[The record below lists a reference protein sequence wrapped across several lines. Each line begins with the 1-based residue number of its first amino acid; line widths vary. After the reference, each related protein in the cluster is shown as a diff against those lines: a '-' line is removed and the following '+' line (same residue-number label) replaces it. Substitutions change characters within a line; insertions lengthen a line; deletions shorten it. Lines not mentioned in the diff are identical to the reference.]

1 MKVKIYVSEF
11 KYYIDELNSFAI
23 PLIIQFV
30 ASYLIGLTD
39 QAIIGRISV
48 EAYGVIGV
56 VNSFNYMLLGVVG
69 SVSIILNIRA
79 GDALERKDGDTFR
92 REFMSSILLGCFI
105 GVLLFLG
112 THLSKKL
119 ILGTLYGFEGILL
132 STGLDFFTIM
142 SPYGL
147 LQLLIFIFGQYFK
160 VKNNTKWLLVGSF
173 LASVLNLI
181 LDCLFVLGVMGFPR
195 FGVKGAAAST
205 MIAMLLNLMILI
217 VKSKADIRFRLGL
230 LSQYASLAKKHVY
243 ESLPLAGQEILEGSV
258 FVVAINSIIT
268 RIGAVE
274 LSTYLILQQLLK
286 FLFVPMNMYSSA
298 VLTLV
303 SQNKKNIVERR
314 RYPWV
319 GCCLSMFFYCLISVI
334 FLVFRLLIPQIITN
348 NADVIYQSSG
358 LILFTVLTHGMM
370 PACTI
375 YKSALTSIGEGKF
388 ILYKTAMVNAGILM
402 CAILFTLVFKMGL
415 KGILLCNFLNS
426 LCLFGVYYLKY
437 KVLIKENG

>member
-1 MKVKIYVSEF
+1 MKLEKGFLEL
-11 KYYIDELNSFAI
+11 KCYIDGLNSFAI

-30 ASYLIGLTD
+30 ANYLIGLTD
-39 QAIIGRISV
+39 QAIIGRISL

-56 VNSFNYMLLGVVG
+56 VNSFQYMLLGIVG
-69 SVSIILNIRA
+69 SISIIFNIRA
-79 GDALERKDGDTFR
+79 GGALGAEDSDTFKI
-92 REFMSSILLGCFI
+92 EFMTSILLSCFI
-105 GVLLFLG
+105 GILLFWG
-112 THLSKKL
+112 TLLTKNM
-119 ILGTLYGFEGILL
+119 ILGTLYGFEGKSL
-132 STGLDFFTIM
+132 SAGLDYFTIM

-181 LDCLFVLGVMGFPR
+181 SDCLFVLGIMGFPR
-195 FGVKGAAAST
+195 LGVKGAAAST
-205 MIAMLLNLMILI
+205 IIAMLLNLTILI
-217 VKSKADIRFRLGL
+217 VKGKKDIQFKPGL
-230 LSQYASLAKKHVY
+230 LSRYVSLAKKHIY
-243 ESLPLAGQEILEGSV
+243 ESLPLMGQEVLEGSV

-314 RYPWV
+314 RYPWI
-319 GCCLSMFFYCLISVI
+319 GCCLSMFFYCLISMI
-334 FLVFRLLIPQIITN
+334 FFMFRMTIPKIITS
-348 NADVIYQSSG
+348 DIEVICQSSK
-358 LILFTVLTHGMM
+358 LILFTIITHCML

-375 YKSALTSIGEGKF
+375 YKSALTSIGESKF
-388 ILYKTAMVNAGILM
+388 ILYKTAVINAGILT
-402 CAILFTLVFKMGL
+402 CAILFTFVFNLGL
-415 KGILLCNFLNS
+415 RGILICDFLNS
-426 LCLFGVYYLKY
+426 LCLFSVYYLKY
-437 KVLIKENG
+437 NVLIKENP